1 MGGDTE
7 EHVTLEL
14 GRTVGARGNG
24 GARGIGGTGGT
35 GGAGGVCEQEAQEG
49 GTFALVMGE
58 QMHGEAEVHSASA
71 IRG

>member
-58 QMHGEAEVHSASA
+58 QMHGEAEVDSASA